1 MQNSG
6 FLSHT
11 FDTNIIFLITAVDVW
26 QEAMIDA
33 QPHLTPL
40 PQVWI
45 LKVYERYAL
54 HLQWMIVLKNFIA
67 FGSMPVLT

>member
-1 MQNSG
+1 MLNSG

-11 FDTNIIFLITAVDVW
+11 FVTNVIFLITAVDVW

-33 QPHLTPL
+33 QLHLTL
-40 PQVWI
+40 LLQVWI

-54 HLQWMIVLKNFIA
+54 HLQ
-67 FGSMPVLT
+67 

>member
-11 FDTNIIFLITAVDVW
+11 FVTNIIFLITVVDVW

-33 QPHLTPL
+33 QLHLTL
-40 PQVWI
+40 LLQVWI
-45 LKVYERYAL
+45 LKVHERYTPAMSNVYFVE
-54 HLQWMIVLKNFIA
+54 W
-67 FGSMPVLT
+67 

>member
-11 FDTNIIFLITAVDVW
+11 FDTNVIFLIAVVDVW

-33 QPHLTPL
+33 QLHLTPL
-40 PQVWI
+40 LQV
-45 LKVYERYAL
+45 
-54 HLQWMIVLKNFIA
+54 
-67 FGSMPVLT
+67 